1 MQIFIKT
8 LTGKTILIN
17 VEPSNTIEYVKSII
31 QDKEG
36 IPSNQQRLTYG
47 SKSFEDSQTLEYY
60 NICKEATLH
69 LVLNLCGGRRS
80 KREGRRCD
88 REGEKRITH
97 LPTTP
102 IVQIPVPIPIQ
113 PPVPTP
119 IVQPPVST
127 PIVQPPVPTPIAQ
140 TQAMLLETHVI
151 IKDLQSKLDE
161 QLKLNEVLCKR
172 LFELKN

>member
-69 LVLNLCGGRRS
+69 LVLNLCGGSEANTQVTIRGALVKYVWS
-80 KREGRRCD
+80 HLDVKKVAI
-88 REGEKRITH
+88 EKGTYPICVSAK
-97 LPTTP
+97 
-102 IVQIPVPIPIQ
+102 IVQMVMTEAIKDNPMSEDEKNSMSHW
-113 PPVPTP
+113 TA
-119 IVQPPVST
+119 VQKSA
-127 PIVQPPVPTPIAQ
+127 IK
-140 TQAMLLETHVI
+140 LLENNMQKYAGMV
-151 IKDLQSKLDE
+151 KK
-161 QLKLNEVLCKR
+161 
-172 LFELKN
+172 